1 MLKRDVTATL
11 GGNVAAT
18 ILSLGNAIILARVLG
33 PANRGLLGLALLI
46 PTIAGM
52 FCIVG
57 QDMVNATFAGL
68 YKDKR
73 SSLFQQSLVIAL
85 FGSVVSTL
93 VICAFYFW
101 LPISRGRFDELG
113 SKVVWLTCLVA
124 PALLLS
130 RVLIAL
136 VRGVGRIGTAAV
148 IHVAQTAVF
157 LGLLVVFLVWRGGG
171 LKAAVALT
179 ALSSLVAVAL
189 SIYALWDYATLRPS
203 VFSCRLFKKS
213 LAFGGQISLT
223 TLASFLVYRID
234 QGILAFMVPVEQVGL
249 YVVAVG
255 FAERLRIL
263 PNSIAQAFLPRLSNE
278 ITDRQAQVP
287 MVFRCTMIVSVG
299 SMLVVGILGAPV
311 ILVLFGWDYSGSILS
326 FLLLL
331 PGLAALGG
339 AAVLFSDLAVREKP
353 KYSMWIGYIVLVV
366 NIVLNLALIPLMG
379 IAGAALASTISY
391 MLACCLVILFYRR
404 ESKTGIRQMIPCG
417 GDFVYLF
424 RTGIELFKQSWQLI
438 SRRGRI

>member
-1 MLKRDVTATL
+1 LKRDVTATL
-11 GGNVAAT
+11 GGNIVAT
-18 ILSLGNAIILARVLG
+18 FLSLGNAVILARVLG

-46 PTIAGM
+46 PTIAGT

-57 QDMVNATFAGL
+57 QDMVNATFGGL

-85 FGSVVSTL
+85 FGSIVSTL

-101 LPISRGRFDELG
+101 LPIRRGRFDELG
-113 SKVVWLTCLVA
+113 PKVVWLTCLVP

-130 RVLIAL
+130 RILISL
-136 VRGVGRIGTAAV
+136 VRGVGRITSAAA
-148 IHVAQTAVF
+148 IHVIQIAALLV
-157 LGLLVVFLVWRGGG
+157 LLVVFLIWQDGR
-171 LKAAVALT
+171 LKAAVVLT

-189 SIYALWDYATLRPS
+189 SIYALWDYAALRPS
-203 VFSCRLFKKS
+203 VFSSWLFKKS

-234 QGILAFMVPVEQVGL
+234 QVILAYMVPVEQVGF

-255 FAERLRIL
+255 VAERLRVL

-287 MVFRCTMIVSVG
+287 MVFRCSAIISVG
-299 SMLVVGILGAPV
+299 SMLMVAILGAPAM
-311 ILVLFGWDYSGSILS
+311 LMLFGWDYSGSIVS

-339 AAVLFSDLAVREKP
+339 AAVLSSDLAAREKP
-353 KYSMWIGYIVLVV
+353 KYSVWIGYIILAV
-366 NIVLNLALIPLMG
+366 NILLNLALIPRMG
-379 IAGAALASTISY
+379 IAGAALASSVSY
-391 MLACCLVILFYRR
+391 MGSGVLWLIFYRR
-404 ESKTGIRQMIPCG
+404 ESKTPIQQMIPCG
-417 GDFVYLF
+417 GDFVYLY
-424 RTGIELFKQSWQLI
+424 RAGIELLKQTWQLI
-438 SRRGRI
+438 LRRGRI

>member
-1 MLKRDVTATL
+1 MKRDITTTL
-11 GGNVAAT
+11 GGNVGAT

-46 PTIAGM
+46 PTIAGT

-57 QDMVNATFAGL
+57 QDMVNATFGGL

-101 LPISRGRFDELG
+101 LPISKGRFGELG
-113 SKVVWLTCLVA
+113 PEIIWLTCLV
-124 PALLLS
+124 PPVLLLS
-130 RVLIAL
+130 RMLIAL
-136 VRGVGRIGTAAV
+136 VRGVGRISTAAV

-157 LGLLVVFLVWRGGG
+157 LCLLSIFLAWWGCG
-171 LKAAVALT
+171 LKAAVVLT
-179 ALSSLVAVAL
+179 ALSSLVAVAF

-203 VFSCRLFKKS
+203 VFSGWLFKKS
-213 LAFGGQISLT
+213 LAFGGQISLAT
-223 TLASFLVYRID
+223 FASFLLYRID

-249 YVVAVG
+249 YVVAVAL
-255 FAERLRIL
+255 AERLRLL

-287 MVFRCTMIVSVG
+287 MVFRCSTIVSAG
-299 SMLVVGILGAPV
+299 SMLMVAILGAPV
-311 ILVLFGWDYSGSILS
+311 IVLLFGWDYSGSILS

-339 AAVLFSDLAVREKP
+339 AAVLSSDLAAREKP
-353 KYSMWIGYIVLVV
+353 KYSVWIGYIMLVV

-379 IAGAALASTISY
+379 IAGAALASSISY
-391 MLACCLVILFYRR
+391 IGSGVLWLIFYRR
-404 ESKTGIRQMIPCG
+404 ESQMPIRQMIPCG
-417 GDFVYLF
+417 GDFVYLY
-424 RTGIELFKQSWQLI
+424 RTGIELFKQLWQLI